1 MFADGGD
8 LQEGVDYTWTDDNT
22 RGGVLTII
30 SEKPMV
36 IANVDGA
43 EITKD
48 HIVIDPGSEGS
59 ISVTL
64 DGIAIEYSGD
74 CGIEIALGDRTILLA
89 GGSENKVSCGGAW
102 NNKGCDVIIS
112 GGTVVAVGGGSAAG
126 IGDGCYRGSNGRV
139 DGNSGGSITISGGY
153 VSASNGD
160 GSASI
165 GASSGASQDTD
176 ALIAISGGAF
186 ASGSTVGSGNVYGI
200 ALANGYVVKSNNDE
214 DEDLVSSYPYRVYL
228 TQNATLIFADS
239 FEGGNTM
246 HCRSTPKGFSFP
258 RRGGFVMLPVVFLS
272 RIALREVK
280 EHGQAVFPRMLARIR

>member
-1 MFADGGD
+1 M
-8 LQEGVDYTWTDDNT
+8 
-22 RGGVLTII
+22 
-30 SEKPMV
+30 
-36 IANVDGA
+36 
-43 EITKD
+43 
-48 HIVIDPGSEGS
+48 
-59 ISVTL
+59 
-64 DGIAIEYSGD
+64 
-74 CGIEIALGDRTILLA
+74 
-89 GGSENKVSCGGAW
+89 
-102 NNKGCDVIIS
+102 
-112 GGTVVAVGGGSAAG
+112 VAVGGGSAAG

-239 FEGGNTM
+239 FEGGIYDALPIDSEGLLVSASWGLRDASGDVSFAYRIAGSEGAWTSGLPTDAGTYQIKATLPEVTLEEE
-246 HCRSTPKGFSFP
+246 CYPSTEVVAQAEFII
-258 RRGGFVMLPVVFLS
+258 LPVSLS
-272 RIALREVK
+272 VSLVEPAGIAF
-280 EHGQAVFPRMLARIR
+280 G